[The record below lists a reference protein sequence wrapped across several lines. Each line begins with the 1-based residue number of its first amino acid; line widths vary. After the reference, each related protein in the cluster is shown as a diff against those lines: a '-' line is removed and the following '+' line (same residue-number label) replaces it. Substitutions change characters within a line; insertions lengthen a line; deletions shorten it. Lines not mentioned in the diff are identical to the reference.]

1 MDYEDKKINLS
12 FLNKF
17 NKNFGIKYAPIINKY
32 IDSKKLTM
40 ISLLWCTLIIL
51 LGFFARDNTLFLIG
65 IIIVIILHQLTDS
78 LYREVA
84 KYNNNNEG
92 FLRWG
97 FFMNNLLDIVFIFS
111 LFIAKLIIFY
121 KKDDLLVV
129 FLTILIIL
137 ILINMYAS
145 LLLTSL
151 NREIDNSMCIK
162 EYCFSLDELR
172 VVLVIILFLIIFGYK
187 NIYYYF
193 IIIITIL
200 FLFATIINIYTK
212 QKNESNKDIIIK
224 NNKSVKVLHY

>member
-1 MDYEDKKINLS
+1 LC
-12 FLNKF
+12 
-17 NKNFGIKYAPIINKY
+17 A
-32 IDSKKLTM
+32 
-40 ISLLWCTLIIL
+40 LIIL
-51 LGFFARDNTLFLIG
+51 FGFFARENTLFLLG

-78 LYREVA
+78 LYRELSS
-84 KYNNNNEG
+84 YNNQE
-92 FLRWG
+92 FLRWS
-97 FFMNNLLDIVFIFS
+97 FFMNNLFDIIFIFS
-111 LFIAKLIIFY
+111 LFIAKLVIFY

-151 NREIDNSMCIK
+151 NREMDNSVCIK

-172 VVLVIILFLIIFGYK
+172 LVLVIILFLIIFGYK

-200 FLFATIINIYTK
+200 FLFATIINIYNK
-212 QKNESNKDIIIK
+212 QKNESDKDIIVK

>member
-1 MDYEDKKINLS
+1 MDYENKKVNLS
-12 FLNKF
+12 LFNKF
-17 NKNFGIKYAPIINKY
+17 NKNFGIKYAPILNKY
-32 IDSKKLTM
+32 INIKKLTM
-40 ISLLWCTLIIL
+40 MSLLWCILIIL
-51 LGFFARDNTLFLIG
+51 FGFFARENTLFLFG

-78 LYREVA
+78 LYRELNS
-84 KYNNNNEG
+84 YNNQE

-97 FFMNNLLDIVFIFS
+97 FFMNNLLDIIFIFS

-145 LLLTSL
+145 LLLISL
-151 NREIDNSMCIK
+151 NKEIDNSMCIK

-172 VVLVIILFLIIFGYK
+172 TVLVIFLFLIIFGYK

-200 FLFATIINIYTK
+200 FFFATIINIYTK
-212 QKNESNKDIIIK
+212 QKNESIKDILIK

>member
-1 MDYEDKKINLS
+1 MDYQDKKVNLS
-12 FLNKF
+12 LFNKF
-17 NKNFGIKYAPIINKY
+17 NKNFGIKYAPMVSKY

-40 ISLLWCTLIIL
+40 ISLLWCALIIL

-78 LYREVA
+78 LYKEVGS
-84 KYNNNNEG
+84 YNNEE

-111 LFIAKLIIFY
+111 LFIAKLVIFY

-151 NREIDNSMCIK
+151 NREMDNSVCIK

-172 VVLVIILFLIIFGYK
+172 LVLVIILFLIIFGYK

-200 FLFATIINIYTK
+200 FLFATIINIYNK
-212 QKNESNKDIIIK
+212 QKNESDKDIIVK